1 LKVNYSKS
9 FNIKE
14 NIFGMKNRADLP
26 VSYVEYFDSLL
37 KYLDFDG
44 KLFL

>member
-1 LKVNYSKS
+1 VNYSES
-9 FNIKE
+9 FNTKE
-14 NIFGMKNRADLP
+14 NISGLKNRDDLP
-26 VSYVEYFDSLL
+26 DSYVRYFDSLL